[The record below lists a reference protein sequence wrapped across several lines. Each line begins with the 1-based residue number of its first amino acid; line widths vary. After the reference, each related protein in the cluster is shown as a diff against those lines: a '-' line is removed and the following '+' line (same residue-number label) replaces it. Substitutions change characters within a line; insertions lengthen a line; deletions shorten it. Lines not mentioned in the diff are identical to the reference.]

1 VSPPESAALAGYDD
15 FYKEFDSPLT
25 RQLRGEAYGRDIGQH
40 SWVTATELE
49 GDIERLQ
56 LAGSSRLLDLGC
68 GPGGPLAFV
77 AGLVGCRGSGA
88 DVSAQAIASGQAR
101 AASQRLER
109 LLSFQ
114 QADLNESLPF
124 ENASFEAAMSL
135 DVILHLRDR
144 GAVFREVARVLIRG
158 GKFLFTDPGV
168 ITAAISD
175 SEIRLRSVHGHTQLV
190 PPGYNERLLKL
201 AEFRLLEVQD
211 RTASLLKNANGRYAA
226 RLAHREELG
235 RLEGAAAFDRQQQ
248 YLATVIELSHR
259 GALSRVWYLAESR
272 AGR

>member
-1 VSPPESAALAGYDD
+1 VSLPESALAGYDD
-15 FYKEFDSPLT
+15 FYKEFDSPLM

-40 SWVTATELE
+40 SWMTVTELE
-49 GDIERLQ
+49 GDIARLQ
-56 LAGSSRLLDLGC
+56 LAESSRLLDLGC

-77 AGLVGCRGSGA
+77 AGRVGCRGIGV

-101 AASQRLER
+101 AVSHGLER

-114 QADLNESLPF
+114 QADLNIGLPF
-124 ENASFEAAMSL
+124 ENASVEAAMSL

-144 GAVFREVARVLIRG
+144 GAMFREVARVLIRG

-168 ITAAISD
+168 ITGAISD
-175 SEIRLRSVHGHTQLV
+175 DEIRLRSALGHTQFV
-190 PPGYNERLLKL
+190 PPGYNERLLNS

-211 RTASLLKNANGRYAA
+211 RTASLLKNANGRYTA

-235 RLEGAAAFDRQQQ
+235 RIEGAAAFERQQR
-248 YLATVIELSHR
+248 YLATVVELSHR
-259 GALSRVWYLAESR
+259 GALSRVGYLSESQ